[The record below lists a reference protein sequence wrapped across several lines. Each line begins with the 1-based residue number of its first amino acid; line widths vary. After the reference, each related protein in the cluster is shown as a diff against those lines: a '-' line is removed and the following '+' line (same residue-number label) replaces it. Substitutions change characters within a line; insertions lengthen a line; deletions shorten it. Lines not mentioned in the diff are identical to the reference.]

1 MPDFKIV
8 ISDPQTKEP
17 KRAKIKVKAS
27 DRVKSVTG
35 EKEGK
40 ALPLA
45 KINEKT
51 KQALNVDMLITL
63 EIEKQEGDKKVKVK
77 GHFKIEL
84 DNSVPE
90 NEIWISKTMSEKFGS
105 EEFEA
110 LAYRTKSVQIS
121 IDQNKASSLIGS
133 KIGDVID
140 GSLLGIPVKLKI
152 TGGSDNSGFPM
163 RFDVT
168 GSAKRKILLSGP
180 PGFYPEEDGQRRR
193 RTVRGNMIS
202 QDIVQ
207 VNTIIIR

>member
-27 DRVKSVTG
+27 DQVKSIAG

-45 KINEKT
+45 KMSEKT
-51 KQALNVDMLITL
+51 KQALNADMLVTL

-90 NEIWISKTMSEKFGS
+90 NEVWISKTMSEKFGLD
-105 EEFEA
+105 EFEA

-133 KIGDVID
+133 KIGDIID
-140 GSLLGIPVKLKI
+140 GSLVGIPAKLKI
-152 TGGSDNSGFPM
+152 TGGSDNSGFAM

-202 QDIVQ
+202 QDVVQ